1 MTVEENFEIRP
12 FGAER
17 TPELTA
23 ISADVGWNQP
33 ATEIGEIIRR
43 SGKYLLGAFRGDA
56 LVGAAAAYPY
66 PDGNFAYVN
75 EVIVSS
81 SWRNRGVATKL
92 LTELLPL
99 AARDYPVLR
108 LCATAMGRP
117 IYEKFGFFPF
127 ATLSF
132 GELDWSAAAAGP
144 EPSGVAPL
152 TAADLPE
159 MCELDAANFG
169 ARRPEVLRGLLS
181 KARDAAWSLRRDGR
195 LAGFIIRA
203 SMNWFLQ
210 CRDAAAFRDLL
221 RYADA
226 RSADGPVPALIRAE
240 HAAQLPVPLEE
251 HFKLTLMQY
260 GDAFPAPPPAFSGF
274 LPDIG

>member
-1 MTVEENFEIRP
+1 MIGEDFFEIHP
-12 FGAER
+12 FGAEQI
-17 TPELTA
+17 PAMTA

-33 ATEIGEIIRR
+33 AAEIGEIIRR
-43 SGKYLLGAFRGDA
+43 SGKYLLGAFHGDA
-56 LVGAAAAYPY
+56 LVGTAAAYPY

-75 EVIVSS
+75 EVIVASP
-81 SWRNRGVATKL
+81 WRRRGVATKL

-132 GELDWSAAAAGP
+132 GELDWNAVAEP
-144 EPSGVAPL
+144 ETPGVVPL
-152 TAADLPE
+152 AAADLPE
-159 MCELDAANFG
+159 MVELDAANFG

-181 KARDAAWSLRRDGR
+181 KAPGAAWSLRRDGQ

-210 CRDAAAFRDLL
+210 CRDAAAFRALL

-240 HAAQLPVPLEE
+240 HAAQLPAPLEE

-260 GDAFPAPPPAFSGF
+260 GDAFPAPPPAYSGF

>member
-1 MTVEENFEIRP
+1 MLGEDLFEIRQ
-12 FGAER
+12 FGAEQI
-17 TPELTA
+17 PAMTA

-33 ATEIGEIIRR
+33 ASEIGEIIRR
-43 SGKYLLGAFRGDA
+43 SGKYLLGAFHGDE
-56 LVGAAAAYPY
+56 LVGTAAAYPY
-66 PDGNFAYVN
+66 PDGGFAYVN

-81 SWRNRGVATKL
+81 RWRNRGVATKL

-99 AARDYPVLR
+99 ASRDYPVLR

-132 GELDWSAAAAGP
+132 GELDWSAAAAP
-144 EPSGVAPL
+144 EAPGVAPL

-159 MCELDAANFG
+159 MNELDAANFG
-169 ARRPEVLRGLLS
+169 AHRPEILQKLL
-181 KARDAAWSLRRDGR
+181 AEAPGAAWSLRRDGA
-195 LAGFIIRA
+195 LAGFVVRA
-203 SMNWFLQ
+203 SMNWFIQ
-210 CRDAAAFRDLL
+210 CRDAAAFRELL

-226 RSADGPVPALIRAE
+226 HSEGPVPALIREE
-240 HAAQLPVPLEE
+240 HAAELPAPQKE
-251 HFKLTLMQY
+251 HFKLTLMQL
-260 GDAFPAPPPAFSGF
+260 GAALPAPPAAYSGF

>member
-1 MTVEENFEIRP
+1 MTENDFEIRS
-12 FGAER
+12 FGLEQIR
-17 TPELTA
+17 PMTA

-33 ATEIGEIIRR
+33 EAEVGKIIRR
-43 SGKYLLGAFRGDA
+43 SGKYLLGAFHDDL
-56 LVGAAAAYPY
+56 LVGTAAAYPY
-66 PDGNFAYVN
+66 PDGGFAYVN
-75 EVIVSS
+75 EVIVLS
-81 SWRNRGVATKL
+81 SWRKRGVATRL

-108 LCATAMGRP
+108 LCATALGRP
-117 IYEKFGFFPF
+117 IYEKFGFVPF
-127 ATLSF
+127 GTLSF
-132 GELDWSAAAAGP
+132 GEFAWDAAVEAPA
-144 EPSGVAPL
+144 SGVAPL
-152 TAADLPE
+152 TTADLPE

-169 ARRPEVLRGLLS
+169 ARRMEVLRGLLE
-181 KARDAAWSLRRDGR
+181 KASGAAWSLRREGK

-210 CRDAAAFRDLL
+210 CRDRAAFQDLL

-226 RSADGPVPALIRAE
+226 HTAGEKIPVLIREE
-240 HAAQLPVPLEE
+240 HAALLPGRLNE

-260 GDAFPAPPPAFSGF
+260 GDALSAPGAAFSGF